1 MSTGERNTWRRAI
14 SRIWTKLGWFD
25 PPMGRVHQPKNFWSG
40 GTPCGR
46 GSPTPGPI
54 LLVNSKS
61 CLTAS
66 TAFLLCMVNFFDDNK
81 KMGKKFFWTGPNC
94 RIFTLWANSGLIA
107 YAIAKPTRHGL
118 VTPKRKFSY
127 ILVNRLMGNFQFRG
141 CRINF

>member
-54 LLVNSKS
+54 LLVNPKS

-81 KMGKKFFWTGPNC
+81 KMGKKIFCSGPNYRSFTKYATGPKSTLLIK
-94 RIFTLWANSGLIA
+94 IFDLDPEMKIFLYIGKWINGKFSISGL
-107 YAIAKPTRHGL
+107 
-118 VTPKRKFSY
+118 
-127 ILVNRLMGNFQFRG
+127 
-141 CRINF
+141 